1 MESVLLTTIVPLF
14 YGAMPNLGLYA
25 QPDGPFGARGIGEHT
40 MIPAAA
46 MIANAVD
53 DAVGLRLK
61 RLPITAEKV
70 ALELHGVRYDDVKGS
85 YMGLCF
91 AVQPE
96 SYAFRTTAGRPK

>member
-1 MESVLLTTIVPLF
+1 
-14 YGAMPNLGLYA
+14 
-25 QPDGPFGARGIGEHT
+25 

-46 MIANAVD
+46 MIANAVV

-70 ALELHGVRYDDVKGS
+70 ALELNGIPYDNVKGS

-91 AVQPE
+91 AGKPE
-96 SYAFRTTAGRPK
+96 SYTFKTTAAERP

>member
-1 MESVLLTTIVPLF
+1 
-14 YGAMPNLGLYA
+14 
-25 QPDGPFGARGIGEHT
+25 

-70 ALELHGVRYDDVKGS
+70 ALELHGVGYDDVKGS

-91 AVQPE
+91 AGQPE
-96 SYAFRTTAGRPK
+96 SYAFRTTTVRPK